1 MQKFL
6 APITEMND
14 PLSHPRSS
22 SISSSSE
29 SLAGNYSTSAIERSG
44 LSKQKNRPEEEGEK
58 KKLAGKRKWKSGAE
72 ILIWTR
78 KGVVLIYR

>member
-14 PLSHPRSS
+14 PPSHPSDS

-58 KKLAGKRKWKSGAE
+58 KIGGQTEVE
-72 ILIWTR
+72 IWRGDINLD
-78 KGVVLIYR
+78 

>member
-14 PLSHPRSS
+14 PPSHPSDS

-44 LSKQKNRPEEEGEK
+44 LPKQKNRPEGEGEK
-58 KKLAGKRKWKSGAE
+58 KKIGGQTEVE
-72 ILIWTR
+72 IWRGDINLD
-78 KGVVLIYR
+78 